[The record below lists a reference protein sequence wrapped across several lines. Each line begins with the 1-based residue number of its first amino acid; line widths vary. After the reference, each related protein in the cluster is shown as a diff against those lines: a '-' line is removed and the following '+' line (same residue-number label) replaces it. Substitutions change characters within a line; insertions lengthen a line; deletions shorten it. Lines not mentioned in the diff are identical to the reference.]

1 MNYVEKITLKQF
13 NNKLCVV
20 YFVIFRESVV
30 NSMNDLYRNGFLDKN
45 ETAVFENVV
54 GSIRFSKYKDENEV
68 WQHIEIKTI
77 L

>member
-54 GSIRFSKYKDENEV
+54 GSIRFGKYKDENEV